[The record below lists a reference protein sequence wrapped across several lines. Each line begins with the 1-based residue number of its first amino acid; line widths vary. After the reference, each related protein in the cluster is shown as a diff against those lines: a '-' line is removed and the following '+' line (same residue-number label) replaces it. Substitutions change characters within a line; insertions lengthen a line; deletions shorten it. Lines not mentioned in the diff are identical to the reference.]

1 MKNIEK
7 LLLLTAFA
15 TTLFFTS
22 CKEKSGGEII
32 DIDIDIF
39 VENSAGQ
46 NLFLSTTPNAI
57 DPGSIKLIY
66 KTGENE
72 VEFYQGNL
80 DCPRNICFL
89 NDSGAER
96 IRVFPNDTETER
108 YPVTYIQWKAGDLDT
123 LKCHFIRKNQGGFIS
138 CDSVWFN
145 EMQVYPPNA
154 LVGFERAFKV
164 VK

>member
-1 MKNIEK
+1 MKKNAK
-7 LLLLTAFA
+7 LLLWTAF
-15 TTLFFTS
+15 TTSLFFTS
-22 CKEKSGGEII
+22 CKEKIGGEII

-57 DPGSIKLIY
+57 DPGLIKLIY

-72 VEFYQGNL
+72 VEFYQDNL

-96 IRVFPNDTETER
+96 ILVFPNYTETEM

-145 EMQVYPPNA
+145 EMQVYPPHA